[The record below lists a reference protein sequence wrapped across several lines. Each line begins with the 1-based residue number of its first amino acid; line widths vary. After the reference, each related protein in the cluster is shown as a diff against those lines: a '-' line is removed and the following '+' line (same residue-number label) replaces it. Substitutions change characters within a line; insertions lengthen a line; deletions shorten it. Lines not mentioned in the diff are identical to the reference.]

1 MKTDKNGLVLS
12 NQSDSGYKFVTT
24 LFKGPLAGKYI
35 AFADVTGNE
44 RQYQNSL
51 HGKRVDGFFGYKNV
65 VALGAYDDVRDAA
78 YVGQHFYGDS
88 SSTRNAN
95 LDALFEGDESVIP
108 VCQQKWNHDP
118 DFVQM
123 EKAKVRA
130 AGRVNI
136 DVQQAL
142 SNFYKENSST
152 YKVSAKNAQA
162 IRDSMNAYLGT
173 IEKIKNSDMME
184 AARLAFEPFKK

>member
-1 MKTDKNGLVLS
+1 MKTDKNGLILS

-24 LFKGPLAGKYI
+24 FFKGPLAGRYV

-44 RQYQNSL
+44 RQHQNSL
-51 HGKRVDGFFGYKNV
+51 HGKRVDGFLGYKNV
-65 VALGAYDDVRDAA
+65 VALGVYDDVRDAA
-78 YVGQHFYGDS
+78 YVGQQFYGGDS
-88 SSTRNAN
+88 GTRNAN
-95 LDALFEGDESVIP
+95 LDALFEGNESVVPI
-108 VCQQKWNHDP
+108 CTQKWEHDP
-118 DFVQM
+118 DLTQM

-142 SNFYKENSST
+142 SNFYKENGSA
-152 YKVSAKNAQA
+152 YKVSGKNAQA
-162 IRDSMNAYLGT
+162 IRDSMNAYLGP